1 LYNAIFVFLRNGSH
15 PTIGIAIGDQ
25 ILDLAVITK
34 ASLFKGPH
42 LNGSSVF
49 LHHTLNAFMGL
60 GKPAWSEARKTITQL
75 LSVEDPTLR
84 DNTELRHQALVP
96 QAGTQMIMPCHVG
109 DYTDF
114 YSSKEHASNVG
125 IMFRGKDNALQP
137 NWLWIPIGYHG
148 RSSSIVVSGTSL
160 RRPKGQL
167 RVGENPPTL
176 APSKEL
182 DFELEMA
189 FFVGPGNKLGEPIKL
204 QNSEEHIFGITLMN
218 DWSARDIQRWEYV
231 PLGPFGAKNFG
242 TTISPWIVTL
252 EALEQFKVQGPV
264 QEPQPLEYLLDP
276 TRATYDIN
284 LEVHYKTAKSE
295 KSEIISR
302 TNLKYMYWNLRQQIT
317 HHTITGCNMQPGD
330 LLGTGTISGANREN
344 WGSLLEIG
352 WKGTTPL
359 SLASGETRVFIED
372 GDTLTI
378 IGYAQGSHYR
388 IGFGKCEGTILPAV

>member
-1 LYNAIFVFLRNGSH
+1 MSKSWVPYDEHTDFPIQNLPYGVFLRNGSH
-15 PTIGIAIGDQ
+15 PTIGVAIGDQ
-25 ILDLAVITK
+25 ILDLSVITK
-34 ASLFKGPH
+34 AGLFKGPH
-42 LNGSSVF
+42 LHGSHVF
-49 LHHTLNAFMGL
+49 LNHTLNAFMGL
-60 GKPAWSEARKTITQL
+60 GKAAWSEARKTITQL
-75 LSVEDPTLR
+75 LSADDPTLR
-84 DNTELRHQALVP
+84 DNNELRHQALVP
-96 QAGTQMIMPCHVG
+96 QAGTHMVMPCHVG

-148 RSSSIVVSGTSL
+148 RSSSIVVSGTPL

-176 APSKEL
+176 SPSKEL

-189 FFVGPGNKLGEPIKL
+189 FFVGPGNKLGEPIKIE
-204 QNSEEHIFGITLMN
+204 NSEDHIFGITLMN

-252 EALEQFKVQGPV
+252 EALEQFKAQGPP
-264 QEPQPLEYLLDP
+264 QEPQPLEYLRDP

-295 KSEIISR
+295 K
-302 TNLKYMYWNLRQQIT
+302 K
-317 HHTITGCNMQPGD
+317 
-330 LLGTGTISGANREN
+330 
-344 WGSLLEIG
+344 
-352 WKGTTPL
+352 
-359 SLASGETRVFIED
+359 
-372 GDTLTI
+372 
-378 IGYAQGSHYR
+378 
-388 IGFGKCEGTILPAV
+388 